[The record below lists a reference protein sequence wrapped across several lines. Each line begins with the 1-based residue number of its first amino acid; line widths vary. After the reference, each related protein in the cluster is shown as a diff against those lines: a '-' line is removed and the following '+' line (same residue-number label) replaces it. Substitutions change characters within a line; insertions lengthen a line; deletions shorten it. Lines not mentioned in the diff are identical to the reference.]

1 MSTFKRWMILIIV
14 SSALLL
20 IVMDMTILYTAMPT
34 LTHELGATASQKLWI
49 LNGYSLVM
57 AGLLPAMGTLGD
69 RLGYKRVFL
78 IGLII
83 FSIASLTAAF
93 APNPYVLIAARVLLA
108 VGASIM
114 MPATMAIVRVTFTDP
129 RELGLAIGIW
139 GAVASGGAGLGPI
152 VGGLLLEYFSWGS
165 VFLINLPIAILAYA
179 LTILIVP
186 KHEGNRSK
194 KFDLTS
200 SIQIMIA
207 LVTLIYAIKE
217 FTRREGSVTFAV
229 IGAAVG
235 IVALV
240 IFIRRQNRSSD
251 PLIDLS
257 LFKIPLFTTGFITAL
272 VGLFAMTGIQYIVTQ
287 RLQLIEGFSPLLAG
301 VYTLTIPFA
310 SVIAAPVTGMLLNRF
325 NVIYIKGAVLFLTAA
340 GLGIYLVQ
348 FDSGIAG
355 QVFGLAIFGV
365 GLGGGMTVASHSIM
379 SSAPYEKAGMAASME
394 SVGYEVG
401 GATGIAIIGSLSGL
415 VYTLTMK
422 IPTGLTV
429 PVNVKDSL
437 DEALIVAEGL
447 PGTDSETLKQ
457 AARFAFDQ
465 SFFAVIVALIVLLV
479 VASLSMLW
487 IGSRSMKKAEEP
499 RRLR

>member
-1 MSTFKRWMILIIV
+1 
-14 SSALLL
+14 
-20 IVMDMTILYTAMPT
+20 
-34 LTHELGATASQKLWI
+34 
-49 LNGYSLVM
+49 
-57 AGLLPAMGTLGD
+57 
-69 RLGYKRVFL
+69 
-78 IGLII
+78 
-83 FSIASLTAAF
+83 
-93 APNPYVLIAARVLLA
+93 
-108 VGASIM
+108 
-114 MPATMAIVRVTFTDP
+114 
-129 RELGLAIGIW
+129 
-139 GAVASGGAGLGPI
+139 
-152 VGGLLLEYFSWGS
+152 
-165 VFLINLPIAILAYA
+165 
-179 LTILIVP
+179 
-186 KHEGNRSK
+186 
-194 KFDLTS
+194 
-200 SIQIMIA
+200 MIA

-235 IVALV
+235 IMALV

-287 RLQLIEGFSPLLAG
+287 RLQLVEGFSPLISG

-325 NVIYIKGAVLFLTAA
+325 KVIYIKSAVLFLTAV

-348 FDSGIAG
+348 LDSGIAG
-355 QVFGLAIFGV
+355 QVFGLTLFGA

-401 GATGIAIIGSLSGL
+401 GATGIAMIGSLSGL

-422 IPTGLTV
+422 IPTGLNV

-437 DEALIVAEGL
+437 DEALIVAERL
-447 PGTDSETLKQ
+447 TVSASETLKQ

-465 SFFAVIVALIVLLV
+465 SFSAVIVALIVLLL

-499 RRLR
+499 RRLG